1 MTTYGIHRISASE
14 TRHLRRVVLRPH
26 QRPEDLVYPGDDAPD
41 TLHLDLSVEGEQRA
55 VASMFREP
63 LPGTPDAS
71 AYRLRGMAV
80 LPEHQGL
87 GYGAALV
94 HACIE
99 HARQHGGTRLW
110 CNARTTAA
118 GFYRKL
124 GFEANGG
131 EIELPGIGPHYLMSR
146 LV

>member
-1 MTTYGIHRISASE
+1 MNTHDIRRISAAE

-26 QRPEDLVYPGDDAPD
+26 QRPEDLVYPGDDALD
-41 TLHLDLSVEGEQRA
+41 TLHLELSVGGEQRA
-55 VASMFREP
+55 VASMYREP
-63 LPGTPDAS
+63 PPGTQDAG

-80 LPEHQGL
+80 LPEDQGR

-94 HACIE
+94 QACVE

-124 GFEANGG
+124 GFEAVGD
-131 EIELPGIGPHYLMSR
+131 EFELPGIGPHYLMSR
-146 LV
+146 TV